1 MDYALEQLWQ
11 WMPTGL
17 QKMSFD
23 ALPVTQPDQP
33 RETSD
38 GPAQDTDTLDPL
50 HTIVCEAIR

>member
-1 MDYALEQLWQ
+1 
-11 WMPTGL
+11 MP
-17 QKMSFD
+17 FD